1 MPPSAGVTSE
11 LYMDKDNSGATLGAP
26 PSAPAPAP
34 PPTQPVRVTEP
45 VVTKSRMADQTPDGR
60 IRDTSTEAMLPK
72 NDLGFRN
79 LDDESMAKPAPE
91 PTPAAEAAAP
101 VEATPPPAPPVA
113 APEKVYAGKFKTP
126 EDLEK
131 SYQEL
136 ERKLT
141 QTSQEKAE
149 LSRRQSEAPPPPAAP
164 KTPAQVAADEARKT
178 EFLSKFVEDPEGVIT
193 DFQQKAVQQTQLALA
208 AQQATHNWREAN
220 PDLVQAVEINGIRFS
235 GEDVVAILAG
245 KMAQMDPQVAADP
258 QNLLTKATDTV
269 RQFLGTI
276 RTDAKKEALTQE
288 TRVIPLLSNTAQP
301 TAPEQPSSKAP
312 LTSDDAYTMHL
323 RMLKEQE
330 QKSRRGLRR

>member
-1 MPPSAGVTSE
+1 
-11 LYMDKDNSGATLGAP
+11 
-26 PSAPAPAP
+26 
-34 PPTQPVRVTEP
+34 
-45 VVTKSRMADQTPDGR
+45 MADETPDGR

-91 PTPAAEAAAP
+91 ATPPAEAKPA
-101 VEATPPPAPPVA
+101 EATPPTAPPVA

-149 LSRRQSEAPPPPAAP
+149 LARKASEVPPPPP
-164 KTPAQVAADEARKT
+164 PQKTPQQVAADEARKT
-178 EFLSKFVEDPEGVIT
+178 EFLSKFVADPEGVINEY
-193 DFQQKAVQQTQLALA
+193 QNRAVQQTQTALA
-208 AQQATHNWREAN
+208 AQQATNNWRSAN
-220 PDLVQAVEINGIRFS
+220 PDLVQSVEVNGIKFS

-245 KMAQMDPQVAADP
+245 KMAQMDPTIASDP

-269 RQFLGTI
+269 REFFGTI
-276 RTDAKKEALTQE
+276 RTEAKKEALAQE
-288 TRVIPLLSNTAQP
+288 TRVIPLLSNTAQ
-301 TAPEQPSSKAP
+301 TAATEQPSQKAP
-312 LTSDDAYTMHL
+312 LTSDDAYNMHL